1 MHVGD
6 ECASLK
12 GDKGNISRTV
22 FAVEPIVA
30 GLALAVGAVVATDTE
45 VLTVQVATVT
55 VTGRGGAALREAAS
69 AGTHGFCLKVTKP
82 TVIAVLL
89 PHLIPLICF
98 RCNKV
103 FSQNNNDT
111 YTCCLILP
119 LRFVHHQMH
128 LHVKFEIQGKNLQH
142 KLDVS

>member
-12 GDKGNISRTV
+12 GDKGNVSRTA

-111 YTCCLILP
+111 YTY
-119 LRFVHHQMH
+119 V
-128 LHVKFEIQGKNLQH
+128 V
-142 KLDVS
+142 